1 MSNFAPA
8 VEAATRIITWL
19 SQAEQEV
26 GISEISRGT
35 EINKN
40 MVFRILNSLEKEGW
54 VYCNE
59 QKYSLTLLPFRL
71 ASKAISRTALNTT
84 ALPILYEL
92 HDKTGESTYLGIR
105 KADKVLYIQHLDGVK
120 DVRISCRVGGEYD
133 LYCSA
138 PGKVLLA
145 YSEKEFIDEY
155 TARELKKHTENSIT
169 ERLELQKELEAIRN
183 NGYATD
189 CEEFGY
195 GITCVAA
202 PIFDHTGKVVACVGN
217 SAFTLNHDSQSVI
230 EGLLPHVQ
238 KAAKEISNRLGGE
251 HNDVLYVL

>member
-8 VEAATRIITWL
+8 AEATTQIIEFL
-19 SQAEQEV
+19 AVCEQEI

-40 MVFRILNSLEKEGW
+40 MVFRILNSLEKMGW

-59 QKYSLTLLPFRL
+59 QKYSLTLSLFSL
-71 ASKAISRTALNTT
+71 ASKPICRLSLNT
-84 ALPILYEL
+84 AAAPILYDL
-92 HDKTGESTYLGIR
+92 LNKTGESTYLGIL
-105 KADKVLYIQHLDGVK
+105 KEDKVLYLQHLDGVK
-120 DVRISCRVGGEYD
+120 SVRVAGTVGGEYD

-145 YSEKEFIDEY
+145 YADKIFIGEY
-155 TARELKKHTENSIT
+155 TSRQLNKITKNTIT
-169 ERLELQKELEAIRN
+169 EKSDMLNELENIRK

-189 CEEFGY
+189 KEEFGN

-202 PIFDHTGKVVACVGN
+202 PIYDYTGKVIATVGC
-217 SAFTLNHDSQSVI
+217 SAFTANRKCQEIIDNI
-230 EGLLPHVQ
+230 LPNVLV
-238 KAAKEISNRLGGE
+238 ASKEISTRLGGA
-251 HNDVLYVL
+251 